1 MPHKNKKKVILCNL
15 KVATIQKEEELNT
28 TETAR
33 DRNES
38 FALKRRRDLISCRSC
53 MI

>member
-15 KVATIQKEEELNT
+15 KVATIQKEEEL
-28 TETAR
+28 R